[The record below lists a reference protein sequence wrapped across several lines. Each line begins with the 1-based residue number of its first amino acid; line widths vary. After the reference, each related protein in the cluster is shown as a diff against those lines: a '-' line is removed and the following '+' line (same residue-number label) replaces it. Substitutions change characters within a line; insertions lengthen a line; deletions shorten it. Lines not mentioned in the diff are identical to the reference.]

1 MRTVAMKG
9 ANKMIK
15 TVFVIAAIFA
25 ACSAFF
31 FLYLF
36 APVFLFYFRDEDKVK
51 NPKSWAEADAKRA
64 AELEKRGWR

>member
-1 MRTVAMKG
+1 MKG
-9 ANKMIK
+9 AKTMIK
-15 TVFVIAAIFA
+15 TVFIITAIFA

-36 APVFLFYFRDEDKVK
+36 TPIFMFYFKDEDKVK
-51 NPKSWAEADAKRA
+51 YPKSWKKADERRA